1 MGEPDF
7 SKLPVPKRL
16 VTMSMADKY
25 MAVCFIYD
33 GKQYQNLCRVQNPDG
48 TFNYSE
54 KCLSKLPSRLPFI
67 GFESNTSIQS
77 EQGLVRYSDQE
88 QSDIPDI
95 FDAISYYWIHI
106 LLLCLLSAF
115 AFNWFYMKFVRYR
128 SPRLNRFVN
137 YVTGARFSRY
147 GHYRLSA
154 GPTHYENGTIS
165 IGKISFTPRGDESL
179 LGLGSKG
186 TCVFKGLFE
195 GRYECAVKR
204 VVSHYVNLA
213 EREIDFLRTL
223 QHPNLVRYLATE
235 DDAQFVYIALELAEF
250 TLGDIWSPKMNF
262 LGETKDPIP
271 IEQIGLSKE
280 ELCRQS
286 ALGLQHL
293 HSLNIVHR
301 DIKPQNILISF
312 PSKANGQRKVMISDF
327 GLSKYL
333 NKLNTTGYTSS
344 FMRCDGTQGWMAP
357 EIVNARNVQDK
368 SHLPTKAA
376 DVFSLGC
383 VFYYIISDGKHPF
396 GHTTERQDNIDKDY
410 SVLDKFDMNDKGFK
424 HVSEDKAVMATKL
437 IRSMIQSKPSDR
449 PPIGTILKY
458 PLFWSNADQ
467 LQFLQDVSDRIDKEE
482 RSSEVLRRV
491 ERRSKEIFGYDWI
504 NCLSQD
510 LQTDLRNFR
519 KYKSNSTCHLLRAIR
534 NKRHHYRELP
544 GELKLSL
551 GEIPDGFM
559 TYFSSRFPEL
569 IVHIYEAMQKCR
581 QETIFKSYY
590 EPSESFEFNKS
601 LFDRILVNKDDN
613 SKRTIEEICMIAS
626 SASQI

>member
-1 MGEPDF
+1 MGEPDY

-33 GKQYQNLCRVQNPDG
+33 GKQYQNLCRVENPDG

-54 KCLSKLPSRLPFI
+54 KCLSKLPSRFPFI

-77 EQGLVRYSDQE
+77 EQGLVRYSDQD
-88 QSDIPDI
+88 QSEIPDI

-106 LLLCLLSAF
+106 LILCLLSAF
-115 AFNWFYMKFVRYR
+115 TFNWFYMKFLRYR
-128 SPRLNRFVN
+128 TSRLSRFFN

-147 GHYRLSA
+147 GNYRLSA
-154 GPTHYENGTIS
+154 GPTFYENGTIS
-165 IGKISFTPRGDESL
+165 IGKISFNARVT

-195 GRYECAVKR
+195 GRHECAVKR
-204 VVSHYVNLA
+204 VVSQHINLA
-213 EREIDFLRTL
+213 DREIDFLRTL

-250 TLGDIWSPKMNF
+250 TLGDLVERNR
-262 LGETKDPIP
+262 TD
-271 IEQIGLSKE
+271 QIGLSKE

-312 PSKANGQRKVMISDF
+312 PSKADNKRKVMISDF
-327 GLSKYL
+327 GLSKHL

-344 FMRCDGTQGWMAP
+344 SMRGDGTQGWMAP
-357 EIVNARNVQDK
+357 EVVNARKAQDRT
-368 SHLPTKAA
+368 HLPTKSA
-376 DVFSLGC
+376 DIFSLGC

-396 GHTTERQDNIDKDY
+396 GQSDQRQANIDKDY

-424 HVSEDKAVMATKL
+424 YVSEDKAVMANKL
-437 IRSMIQSKPSDR
+437 IRTMIQSKPGDR
-449 PPIGTILKY
+449 PPISTILKH
-458 PLFWSNADQ
+458 PLFWSHAEQ

-482 RSSEVLRRV
+482 RTSEILRRV

-534 NKRHHYRELP
+534 NKRHHYRELSA
-544 GELKLSL
+544 ELKASL

-559 TYFSSRFPEL
+559 IYFSSRFPEL

-581 QETIFKSYY
+581 QETIFRSYY
-590 EPSESFEFNKS
+590 EQSESFEFNR
-601 LFDRILVNKDDN
+601 LFFDRIFMDKAGGSASGGGVVGGGDDN
-613 SKRTIEEICMIAS
+613 SKRKIEELCMLAS
-626 SASQI
+626 SASQV